1 MVSRGEPADGM
12 RAARREARM
21 HRLRGLLAQPGAMR
35 LVEAAEAL
43 GVSTM
48 TVRRDLAAAP
58 PGISLL
64 GGHIVLQPAGSG
76 RDYSLDAEAG
86 SHAAA
91 KREAAARAVRL
102 VEPGDTIFVD
112 CGTTMPY
119 LVAGLPAEMPLTV
132 VCYALN
138 IAQAAC
144 ALRRAQVFLLGGLF
158 HASSATFFS
167 EDALR
172 SIGRIGIGKAF
183 LSAGGLH
190 QTQGASCSNFNEVP
204 VKRAVLARALRAFL
218 VLDSS
223 KLGQVRPAQFAPAS
237 AFEQVLTELS

>member
-1 MVSRGEPADGM
+1 ML
-12 RAARREARM
+12 
-21 HRLRGLLAQPGAMR
+21 RLRSLLAESGALR
-35 LVEAAEAL
+35 LAEAAEML
-43 GVSTM
+43 GVSSM
-48 TVRRDLAAAP
+48 TVRRDLAEAP
-58 PGISLL
+58 PELSLL
-64 GGHIVLQPAGSG
+64 GGHIILQPAGSG
-76 RDYSLDAEAG
+76 RISYSLDAEAG

-102 VEPGDTIFVD
+102 IEPGDTIFVD

-119 LVAGLPAEMPLTV
+119 LIAGLPAEMPVTV

-138 IAQAAC
+138 IAHAAC

-158 HASSATFFS
+158 HPSSATFFS

-172 SIGRIGIGKAF
+172 SIGRIGIAKAF

-204 VKRAVLARALRAFL
+204 VKRAILARAPRAFL

-223 KLGQVRPAQFAPAS
+223 KLGQVRPAHFAPAS